1 MWWWMGCGVLAMHTP
16 LPNPPGANGMGAT
29 SFTTHTIVPKKSTD
43 QEAFRQAVEAAKFEH
58 GHGGYSGTIA
68 EKSGVLSYA
77 KARSKRNAER
87 MASALIHTNTSGVM
101 VYREEASQACDDK
114 WGPACAIRYPVD
126 AQHDGVLF
134 FGYASC

>member
-1 MWWWMGCGVLAMHTP
+1 
-16 LPNPPGANGMGAT
+16 MGAT
-29 SFTTHTIVPKKSTD
+29 SFETHTTIPKNATD
-43 QEAFRQAVEAAKFEH
+43 EDAFRQARDSARFEH

-68 EKSGVLSYA
+68 EKSSFVRYA

-87 MASALIHTNTSGVM
+87 MASALIHTNPNGVL